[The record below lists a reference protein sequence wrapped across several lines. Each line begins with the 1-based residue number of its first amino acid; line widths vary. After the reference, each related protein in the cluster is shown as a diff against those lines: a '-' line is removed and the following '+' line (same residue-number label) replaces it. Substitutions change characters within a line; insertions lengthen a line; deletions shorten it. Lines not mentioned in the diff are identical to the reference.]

1 MHSSRFQQEPKI
13 GNGRPAGQ
21 GCGDNK
27 TELRRLRG
35 GALQVAAPRTE
46 SEAPLAVALR
56 GDSRDWL
63 GLALEQAERDPL
75 GVALDAA
82 ALWEVLRERAVNYL
96 DREQAGR
103 D

>member
-1 MHSSRFQQEPKI
+1 MHSPRFQQGSKVR
-13 GNGRPAGQ
+13 NGRPARQ

-27 TELRRLRG
+27 TEPRRLRG
-35 GALQVAAPRTE
+35 GAPSVAATLAE

-63 GLALEQAERDPL
+63 RLALEHAERDPL

-82 ALWEVLRERAVNYL
+82 ALWEVLRERAVRYL

>member
-1 MHSSRFQQEPKI
+1 MHSSRFQQGSKV
-13 GNGRPAGQ
+13 GNGRPAEQ
-21 GCGDNK
+21 GGGDNK
-27 TELRRLRG
+27 TEPRRLRG
-35 GALQVAAPRTE
+35 DAPHVAATPAE

-56 GDSRDWL
+56 GDSRAWL
-63 GLALEQAERDPL
+63 RLALDQAERDPL

-82 ALWEVLRERAVNYL
+82 ALWVVLRERAVSYL

>member
-1 MHSSRFQQEPKI
+1 MHSSRFQQGSTLDSE
-13 GNGRPAGQ
+13 RARRQ
-21 GCGDNK
+21 GCGDNE

-35 GALQVAAPRTE
+35 DAPDAAATLTE
-46 SEAPLAVALR
+46 SEAPLAMALR
-56 GDSRDWL
+56 GGSRDWL
-63 GLALEQAERDPL
+63 RLALDQAERDPL

-82 ALWEVLRERAVNYL
+82 ALWNVLRERAVGYL

>member
-1 MHSSRFQQEPKI
+1 MHSSRFQQGSKV
-13 GNGRPAGQ
+13 GNERPARQ

-27 TELRRLRG
+27 TEPRRLRG
-35 GALQVAAPRTE
+35 DAPHVVATLAG

-63 GLALEQAERDPL
+63 RQALEHAERDPL

-82 ALWEVLRERAVNYL
+82 ALWEVLRERAVRYL
-96 DREQAGR
+96 DREQAGG

>member
-1 MHSSRFQQEPKI
+1 MHSSRFQKGSKV
-13 GNGRPAGQ
+13 GNERPARQ
-21 GCGDNK
+21 GCGDSK

-35 GALQVAAPRTE
+35 DAPHVAATAAGR
-46 SEAPLAVALR
+46 EAPLAMALR

-63 GLALEQAERDPL
+63 RLALEQAERDPL

-82 ALWEVLRERAVNYL
+82 ALWEVLRERAVRHL

>member
-1 MHSSRFQQEPKI
+1 MHSSRFQQGSKV
-13 GNGRPAGQ
+13 GDGRPARQ
-21 GCGDNK
+21 APGDNK
-27 TELRRLRG
+27 TEPRRLRG
-35 GALQVAAPRTE
+35 DAAYVAATLAG

-63 GLALEQAERDPL
+63 RQALEQAERDPL

-82 ALWEVLRERAVNYL
+82 ALWEVLRERAVRYL